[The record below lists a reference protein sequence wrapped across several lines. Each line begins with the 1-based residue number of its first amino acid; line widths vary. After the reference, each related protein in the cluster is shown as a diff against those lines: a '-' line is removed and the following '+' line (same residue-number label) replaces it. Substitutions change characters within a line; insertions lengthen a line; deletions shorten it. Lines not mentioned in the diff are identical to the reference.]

1 MDILHPSCHTV
12 FHHHQSLTEHT
23 FLLIAFYQSTKG
35 DVFLIKKLHF
45 LIPVTSVSILCINLK
60 FNNVFSPCTNK
71 GRNLHSCLWLTTGM
85 EGKPCG
91 LNSDVQIITNNRHST
106 LSFDWEA
113 EAEIQVAQ
121 QSLFS
126 FRTENTKHW
135 GDGQGRY
142 VP

>member
-1 MDILHPSCHTV
+1 
-12 FHHHQSLTEHT
+12 
-23 FLLIAFYQSTKG
+23 
-35 DVFLIKKLHF
+35 
-45 LIPVTSVSILCINLK
+45 
-60 FNNVFSPCTNK
+60 
-71 GRNLHSCLWLTTGM
+71 M

-126 FRTENTKHW
+126 LFVLKTLSIGVMDKEDMFPEIYLLLKIRSA
-135 GDGQGRY
+135 
-142 VP
+142 VL